1 MSDVDTTGFASTAP
15 GIGDAGRPS
24 RGAFTRRSIR
34 IVLATAVVGAVLGI
48 LWALLAPVE
57 HVAAV
62 GDGRAI
68 VLTGES
74 DHRFDALALFL
85 CVTAAAGVLTT
96 VAVWARVAE
105 RGPRLVLDIVVAS
118 ALASAAAIGA
128 GLAVGAVRYP
138 SADGALRGDV
148 VALAP
153 GVSTWL
159 ALLAQ
164 PLAAAVTLVLVTALS
179 PSDDLGRDESPGE

>member
-1 MSDVDTTGFASTAP
+1 MSDVDTAGFASTGP
-15 GIGDAGRPS
+15 ETHQPRRPS
-24 RGAFTRRSIR
+24 RTAAFARSSR
-34 IVLATAVVGAVLGI
+34 IAASTALIGIAVGV

-96 VAVWARVAE
+96 VAVWARVDE
-105 RGPRLVLDIVVAS
+105 RGPRLVIDVVAAS

-138 SADGALRGDV
+138 SADGALRGEV

-153 GVSTWL
+153 GVSTPL
-159 ALLAQ
+159 AVLAQ

-179 PSDDLGRDESPGE
+179 PSDDLGRRDSPE